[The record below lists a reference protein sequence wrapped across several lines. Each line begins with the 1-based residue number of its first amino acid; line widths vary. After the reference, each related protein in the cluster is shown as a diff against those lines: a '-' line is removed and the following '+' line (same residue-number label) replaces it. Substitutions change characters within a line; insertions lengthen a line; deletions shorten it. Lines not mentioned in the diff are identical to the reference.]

1 MVGDLK
7 QKTISGILWSGLQKF
22 GSLAIS
28 FVANIVLA
36 RLLTPDDFG
45 CIGMLAIFIVL
56 SQTFID
62 GGFGAALVQKKNPT
76 EEDYSTIFYWNIIV
90 AVLLYA
96 LLFVTAPL
104 IADFYRIPLLTDILR
119 VQGISL
125 IISSFY
131 IIQTNRLIKQL
142 NFKTLSLVTVIATL
156 IGTLIAI
163 LMAYQGWGVWSLVAK
178 EMITVLVT
186 VVLLWYLC
194 KWRPLLRFSFVSLK
208 SLFSFGSM
216 ILLASLTN
224 RLYENIQGL
233 IIGRAFSAKDLGYY
247 TQAKKIEEIPVNT
260 FSDVVTQV
268 TFPVYASIADQK
280 EYLKGMIR
288 KNVKVVNFLAFG
300 VMTLL
305 MVISEPIFIIL
316 FTDKWLDSIPLF
328 QVLCIAGMLVPLNN
342 VNTQLFKGVGRSD
355 IFFMLQFVKRLI
367 GLVIILFSIR
377 WGLMAMMWAVALN
390 AYVFYALNAY
400 YTKRILDYTLRE
412 QFYDIFPNL
421 LLAIIVGGISWTA
434 ITWLPNHYVLQLLA
448 VSVLFMSL
456 YLLGGKWIK
465 LEGERYFWQI
475 AKEKLKNRILFSRGF
490 TI

>member
-1 MVGDLK
+1 MAGDLK
-7 QKTISGILWSGLQKF
+7 QKTISGILWSGVQKF

-28 FVANIVLA
+28 FIANIVLA

-76 EEDYSTIFYWNIIV
+76 EEDYSTIFYWNILV
-90 AVLLYA
+90 AILLYA
-96 LLFVTAPL
+96 ILFVTAPF
-104 IADFYRIPLLTDILR
+104 IADFYRIPLLSDILR

-131 IIQTNRLIKQL
+131 IIQTNRLVKQL

-163 LMAYQGWGVWSLVAK
+163 IMAYQGCGVWSLVAK

-194 KWRPLLRFSFVSLK
+194 KWRPLLKFSFSSLK
-208 SLFSFGSM
+208 SLFSYGSM

-233 IIGRAFSAKDLGYY
+233 IIGRAFSAKDLGFY

-260 FSDVVTQV
+260 FADVVTQV
-268 TFPVYASIADQK
+268 TFPVYASIAEQRD
-280 EYLKGMIR
+280 YLKDIIR

-300 VMTLL
+300 VMALL
-305 MVISEPIFIIL
+305 LVVAKPLFIML
-316 FTDKWLDSIPLF
+316 FTDKWLPSVPLF
-328 QVLCIAGMLVPLNN
+328 RVLCVAGMLVPLNN

-355 IFFMLQFVKRLI
+355 IFFILQFVKRLI
-367 GLVIILFSIR
+367 GLVIILISIR

-390 AYVFYALNAY
+390 AYVFYGLNAY
-400 YTKRILDYTLRE
+400 YTKQILDYTLRE

-421 LLAIIVGGISWTA
+421 LLAVIVGGISWMV
-434 ITWLPNHYVLQLLA
+434 IVWLPNYYILQLFVVGL
-448 VSVLFMSL
+448 LFTFL
-456 YLLGGKWIK
+456 YLLGGKVVK
-465 LEGERYFWQI
+465 LEGEDYFGKI
-475 AKEKLKNRILFSRGF
+475 VKEKIRK
-490 TI
+490 

>member
-1 MVGDLK
+1 MAGDLK
-7 QKTISGILWSGLQKF
+7 QKTISGILWSGVQKF

-28 FVANIVLA
+28 FIANIVLA

-125 IISSFY
+125 IISSLY
-131 IIQTNRLIKQL
+131 IIQSNRLVKQL
-142 NFKTLSLVTVIATL
+142 NFKTLSIVTIIATL
-156 IGTLIAI
+156 AGTFIAI
-163 LMAYQGWGVWSLVAK
+163 IMAYRGWGVWSLVAK

-216 ILLASLTN
+216 ILLASLIN

-247 TQAKKIEEIPVNT
+247 TQAKKIEEIPVT
-260 FSDVVTQV
+260 SFSDMITQV
-268 TFPVYASIADQK
+268 TFPVYASIADK
-280 EYLKGMIR
+280 KDEVKRILR
-288 KNVKVVNFLAFG
+288 KNIKVINYISFG
-300 VMTLL
+300 VMSLL
-305 MVISEPIFIIL
+305 IVIATPLFLFIFSE
-316 FTDKWLDSIPLF
+316 KWLESVPLF
-328 QVLCIAGMLVPLNN
+328 QILCISGMIIPLNN
-342 VNTQLFKGVGRSD
+342 ANVQLLKALGKGKMFLR
-355 IFFMLQFVKRLI
+355 LQFVKRTI
-367 GLVIILFSIR
+367 GIIVIAISIK
-377 WGLMAMMWAVALN
+377 WGLIAMMWAITLSNYLSYILNVYCTKKALR
-390 AYVFYALNAY
+390 
-400 YTKRILDYTLRE
+400 YTFMEQLGDIL
-412 QFYDIFPNL
+412 PNL
-421 LLAIIVGGISWTA
+421 FFVFMIVFGFYEISSLDIISIPIIQIFV
-434 ITWLPNHYVLQLLA
+434 
-448 VSVLFMSL
+448 VSILFVSL
-456 YLLGGKWIK
+456 YVGVGWLLKFEGALTLFQIIREKIK
-465 LEGERYFWQI
+465 F
-475 AKEKLKNRILFSRGF
+475 NR
-490 TI
+490 

>member
-1 MVGDLK
+1 MAGDLK
-7 QKTISGILWSGLQKF
+7 QKTISGILWSGVQKF

-28 FVANIVLA
+28 FIANIVLA

-76 EEDYSTIFYWNIIV
+76 EEDYSTIFYWNILV
-90 AVLLYA
+90 AILLYVV
-96 LLFVTAPL
+96 LFVTAPF
-104 IADFYRIPLLTDILR
+104 IADFYRIPLLSDILR

-131 IIQTNRLIKQL
+131 IIQTNRLVKQL

-156 IGTLIAI
+156 IGTFIAI
-163 LMAYQGWGVWSLVAK
+163 IMAYQGCGVWSLVAK
-178 EMITVLVT
+178 EMITVLVM

-194 KWRPLLRFSFVSLK
+194 KWRPLLKFSFSSLK
-208 SLFSFGSM
+208 SLFSYGSM

-260 FSDVVTQV
+260 FADVVTQV
-268 TFPVYASIADQK
+268 TFPVYASIAEQRD
-280 EYLKGMIR
+280 YLKDIIR
-288 KNVKVVNFLAFG
+288 KNVKVFNFLAFG
-300 VMTLL
+300 VMALL
-305 MVISEPIFIIL
+305 LVVAEPLFIML
-316 FTDKWLDSIPLF
+316 FTDKWLPSVPLF
-328 QVLCIAGMLVPLNN
+328 RVLCVAGMLVPLNN

-355 IFFMLQFVKRLI
+355 IFFILQFVKRLI
-367 GLVIILFSIR
+367 GLVIILISIR

-390 AYVFYALNAY
+390 AYVFYGLNAY
-400 YTKRILDYTLRE
+400 YTKQILDYTLRE

-421 LLAIIVGGISWTA
+421 LLAVIVGGISWMV
-434 ITWLPNHYVLQLLA
+434 IVWFPDYYILQLFVVGL
-448 VSVLFMSL
+448 LFTFL
-456 YLLGGKWIK
+456 YLLGGKIMK
-465 LEGERYFWQI
+465 LEGEDYFWKI
-475 AKEKLKNRILFSRGF
+475 VKEKVRK
-490 TI
+490 

>member
-1 MVGDLK
+1 MTVGVGNMAGDLK
-7 QKTISGILWSGLQKF
+7 QKTISGILWSGVQKF

-28 FVANIVLA
+28 FIANIVLA

-76 EEDYSTIFYWNIIV
+76 EEDYSTIFYWNILV
-90 AVLLYA
+90 AILLYA
-96 LLFVTAPL
+96 ILFVTAPF
-104 IADFYRIPLLTDILR
+104 IADFYRIPLLSDILR

-131 IIQTNRLIKQL
+131 IIQTNRLVKQL

-156 IGTLIAI
+156 IGTFIAI
-163 LMAYQGWGVWSLVAK
+163 IMAYQGCGVWSLVAK

-194 KWRPLLRFSFVSLK
+194 KWRPLLKFSFSSLK
-208 SLFSFGSM
+208 SLFSYGSM

-260 FSDVVTQV
+260 FADVVTQV
-268 TFPVYASIADQK
+268 TFPVYASIAEQRD
-280 EYLKGMIR
+280 YLKDIIR

-300 VMTLL
+300 VMALL
-305 MVISEPIFIIL
+305 LVVAKPLFIML
-316 FTDKWLDSIPLF
+316 FTDKWLPSVPLF
-328 QVLCIAGMLVPLNN
+328 RVLCVAGMLVPLNN

-355 IFFMLQFVKRLI
+355 IFFILQFVKRLI
-367 GLVIILFSIR
+367 GLVIILISIR

-390 AYVFYALNAY
+390 AYVFYGLNAY
-400 YTKRILDYTLRE
+400 YTKQILDYTLRE

-421 LLAIIVGGISWTA
+421 LLAVIVGGISWMV
-434 ITWLPNHYVLQLLA
+434 IVWLPNYYILQLFVVGL
-448 VSVLFMSL
+448 LFTFL
-456 YLLGGKWIK
+456 YLLGGKVVK
-465 LEGERYFWQI
+465 LEGEDYFGKI
-475 AKEKLKNRILFSRGF
+475 VKEKIRK
-490 TI
+490 